1 MGKLT
6 SQERPRVIERD
17 IIERVRDQ
25 TRLLDL
31 VRETV
36 KLEKVGLAYVG
47 NCPLHPGTT
56 PSFHLNPE
64 LGFYYCSGCGAEGD
78 ALAYLQQLD
87 GLTLTEAVEVLA
99 ERAGIPF
106 VVPLEE
112 RERHE
117 RRRALYDACEA
128 AAAYFERMLREHPCR
143 ALAHAELSQR
153 GLTARSPTGP
163 IADALQAFR
172 VGYAPYAWDG
182 LTTHLRNAG
191 ISLQAAEAVGVVS
204 PRRTRVGHY
213 DRFRHRLMFAVTDL
227 RGRVIAF
234 SGRALP
240 EPTTNELQRSGVAP
254 LGTSSGETA
263 AKYVN
268 SPESPVYRKREAV
281 FGLHQARQAVR
292 DAEECLLVEGNFDV
306 VSLHANGVKHAVA
319 PLGTAFTTEQA
330 RLIRRFAPRVTFM
343 FDPDPAGRR
352 AVAAGRAACK
362 EAALAAKVAVLPDG
376 KDPDELVRT
385 DGADAVRARIRLA
398 RPLLEYLI
406 DTTLD
411 SGCSV
416 DDAQARAAKVREA
429 AQLLADEPDPTLRA
443 LATQHAERLAERL
456 GVADPRTFR
465 ELGRTVRRALNQA
478 DLAREPNHDRRVPTP
493 NQARSRDQ
501 SQAVE
506 LEIFGCFLDCPDLL
520 DSDAPTE
527 AGEVLGPAV
536 VEALDALRQSRVPQ
550 KRLDLEQLLAKLPL
564 SIHPFAAA
572 RLAAPL
578 YERLDDAR
586 SKLLDNVNKLKRLQ
600 LRCSSP
606 EVEELQ
612 RAAASGDFDKEIA
625 LLREHERRARKR
637 HGL

>member
-1 MGKLT
+1 M
-6 SQERPRVIERD
+6 IERET
-17 IIERVRDQ
+17 IERVRDQ

-31 VRETV
+31 VKETV
-36 KLEKVGLAYVG
+36 KLKKVGLGYVG
-47 NCPLHPGTT
+47 SCPFHPGTT
-56 PSFHLNPE
+56 PSFHLNPT
-64 LGFYYCSGCGAEGD
+64 LGFYFCSGCGAQGD
-78 ALAYLQQLD
+78 ALSYLQQLD

-106 VVPLEE
+106 AVPLEE

-117 RRRALYDACEA
+117 RRRALYEACAA
-128 AAAYFERMLREHPCR
+128 AAAYFERMLREHPCCGH
-143 ALAHAELSQR
+143 AQAELARR
-153 GLTARSPTGP
+153 GLTSDSPTGP

-172 VGYAPYAWDG
+172 VGYAPYGWDG
-182 LTTHLRNAG
+182 LTLHLRDCG
-191 ISLQAAEAVGVVS
+191 ISIQAAEAVGVVS
-204 PRRTRVGHY
+204 PRRTSVGHY

-227 RGRVIAF
+227 HGRVIAF

-240 EPTTNELQRSGVAP
+240 EPTADELHRVGVAP
-254 LGTSSGETA
+254 LGTSGGEAA

-268 SPESPVYRKREAV
+268 SPESPVYRKRETV
-281 FGLHQARQAVR
+281 FGLHQARRWIR
-292 DAEECLLVEGNFDV
+292 DADECLLVEGNFDV
-306 VSLHANGVKHAVA
+306 VSLHAHGVKNAVA

-343 FDPDPAGRR
+343 FDPDAAGRR
-352 AVAAGRAACK
+352 AVGASRAACN
-362 EAALAAKVAVLPDG
+362 EASLAAKVATLPEG
-376 KDPDELVRT
+376 NDPDELVRT
-385 DGADAVRARIRLA
+385 AGSDAVRARAQLA

-406 DTTLD
+406 DATLD
-411 SGCSV
+411 SGCPV

-429 AQLLADEPDPTLRA
+429 AQLLAEEPDPTLRT
-443 LATQHAERLAERL
+443 LATQQAERLAERL

-465 ELGRTVRRALNQA
+465 ELSATVRRALDQA
-478 DLAREPNHDRRVPTP
+478 DLAREPTAARRAQAP

-501 SQAVE
+501 SGAVE

-520 DSDAPTE
+520 DSDAPVE
-527 AGEVLGPAV
+527 AGEVLGS
-536 VEALDALRQSRVPQ
+536 EAAEAIDALRQARVGE
-550 KRLDLEQLLAKLPL
+550 KGLDLEQLLAKLPP